1 MALFLAFKTRSVH
14 GLEEPFDWHASF
26 AKVHAAAQTDTR
38 SRNSAGLHL
47 CGEEQS
53 MDETG
58 MSDAQYGDML
68 RGLINDLERIKRLG
82 VSDDALVE
90 IDLMIARFEAYLG
103 RR

>member
-1 MALFLAFKTRSVH
+1 
-14 GLEEPFDWHASF
+14 
-26 AKVHAAAQTDTR
+26 
-38 SRNSAGLHL
+38 
-47 CGEEQS
+47 